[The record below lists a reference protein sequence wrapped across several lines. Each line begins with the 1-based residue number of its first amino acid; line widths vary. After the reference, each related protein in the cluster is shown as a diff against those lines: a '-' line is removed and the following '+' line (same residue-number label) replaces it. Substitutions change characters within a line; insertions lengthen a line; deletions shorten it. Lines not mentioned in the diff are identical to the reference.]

1 MSEAAPGPGGPGRVL
16 PCRGVRRLL
25 APSLALLAAA
35 CAGDGDP
42 SCEPPAPA
50 CYRMRVTVGTGTC
63 DPQRVRALLEP
74 LGSWRPDEDLDCG
87 RHQVLERSAEDGC
100 AVDARVEVELTAS
113 GPAGGVL
120 LVEGDCSGDGAPCE
134 HSFTV
139 EFDPSEGGC

>member
-1 MSEAAPGPGGPGRVL
+1 MSEAAPGPGAPGRVL

-25 APSLALLAAA
+25 ASSLALLAA

-42 SCEPPAPA
+42 ACEPPAPA
-50 CYRMRVTVGTGTC
+50 CYEMRVTVGTGTC

-74 LGSWRPDEDLDCG
+74 LGTWRPDGDLDCG
-87 RHQVLERSAEDGC
+87 RHLVTERSAEDGC

-113 GPAGGVL
+113 GPARGTL
-120 LVEGDCSGDGAPCE
+120 LVEGDCSAGGAACE

-139 EFDPSEGGC
+139 EFDQVGGGS